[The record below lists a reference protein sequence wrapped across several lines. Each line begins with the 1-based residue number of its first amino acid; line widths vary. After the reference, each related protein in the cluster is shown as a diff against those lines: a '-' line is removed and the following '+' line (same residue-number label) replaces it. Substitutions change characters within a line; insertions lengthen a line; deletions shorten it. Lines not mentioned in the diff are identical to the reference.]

1 MNSFI
6 KKNQVLWLV
15 FCMFP
20 LYGENSAITYD
31 LSRCGRLGDKIVTYC
46 KAKYLSEKFCLPFL
60 FKPFAYSDNFAM
72 HFQEQ
77 HYSSDIHFAKQVRV
91 RYVSQINPGA
101 SNTLYLVDMYTFINE
116 PTDNEK
122 QNIKQTLSKEKEFWI
137 DEIYEHMQEDLSFK
151 HVVKKMLKP
160 VKFNHYIK
168 HEDESRDAITIA
180 VHIRKGSNGDRPLLS
195 KQLYTLTEDDL
206 KDVKEVKLPTGFHDV
221 ANPLKFVPEQYYI
234 NQINKLV
241 HCFPNKM
248 FRIFIFTDSPRPAEV
263 LNNIKTNC
271 NADNCIISL
280 KTNQW
285 QDDGIKD
292 ICEMAQCDC
301 LIRSCSHFAG
311 VSQFIGCHKLI
322 ISPKNYCWAY
332 GCLIV
337 TENNVV
343 INDPMFEGYSKVAC

>member
-1 MNSFI
+1 
-6 KKNQVLWLV
+6 
-15 FCMFP
+15 MFP

-116 PTDNEK
+116 PSLNEK
-122 QNIKQTLSKEKEFWI
+122 QCIQETLSRTKDFWI
-137 DEIYEHMQEDLSFK
+137 DEIYEHMQKDLSFK
-151 HVVKKMLKP
+151 LVVKEKLNP
-160 VKFNHYIK
+160 VCYNQYITP
-168 HEDESRDAITIA
+168 EDENIDVISVA
-180 VHIRKGSNGDRPLLS
+180 VHIRKGSGDDFPMLS
-195 KQLYTLTEDDL
+195 KQLYNLTVDDMKDIVEL
-206 KDVKEVKLPTGFHDV
+206 KSQKVFQDV
-221 ANPLKFVPEQYYI
+221 AHPLKFVPEQYYI

-248 FRIFIFTDSPRPAEV
+248 FRIFIFTDSSCPDEV

-301 LIRSCSHFAG
+301 LIRPSSHFAG
-311 VSQFIGCHKLI
+311 ISQFIGCHKLI
-322 ISPKNYCWAY
+322 ISPKNYCWAH

-337 TENNVV
+337 TESNIVT
-343 INDPMFEGYSKVAC
+343 NDPMFEGYSKVAC